1 MFEQIFFLASIN
13 DKKIIRWLYER
24 YHKIF
29 LKYINEQLHFKFYTL
44 DIEANDLKTVIYEI
58 FLKIFQVSKIK
69 NLNQFIGFV
78 KRQIYF
84 YLVYLLR
91 KALSNK
97 NLVNQ
102 LNSNNF
108 ENREAISENLDDV
121 RIELNNKFLIHELL
135 EIIYKENLL
144 LYHFT
149 ILIIKGYT
157 TNEINKILKINSTK
171 TYYFKSI
178 LKKYI
183 KNLL

>member
-1 MFEQIFFLASIN
+1 M
-13 DKKIIRWLYER
+13 
-24 YHKIF
+24 
-29 LKYINEQLHFKFYTL
+29 
-44 DIEANDLKTVIYEI
+44 
-58 FLKIFQVSKIK
+58 
-69 NLNQFIGFV
+69 
-78 KRQIYF
+78 
-84 YLVYLLR
+84 R

-121 RIELNNKFLIHELL
+121 SIELNNKFLIHELL